1 MSTGPDRRFLRAI
14 RLDGSDTE
22 VFERAAI
29 PGEWAVPGSFAF
41 WDTNPKQLVGKAK
54 QAFHNGF
61 LGTQSLGWT
70 TLVEI
75 DSISSSELDALKDQ
89 LCRYF
94 VSHWG
99 APDHESA
106 RKVAEEEIEF
116 AISLCDQPIHTL
128 LAMSRDVEVEG
139 VVENFRVVPPPSAL
153 DHSQVRIWGID
164 ESED

>member
-1 MSTGPDRRFLRAI
+1 MSGESSHRFLRAV
-14 RLDGSDTE
+14 RLDSSDTQ

-75 DSISSSELDALKDQ
+75 DSISTDELDAVRDTLS
-89 LCRYF
+89 RYF

-99 APDHESA
+99 APDYASA
-106 RKVAEEEIEF
+106 EQVAQEEIEF
-116 AISLCDQPIHTL
+116 AISLCDQPVHTL
-128 LAMSRDVEVEG
+128 LAMSRDVEAEG

-153 DHSQVRIWGID
+153 DHSQVRIWGLD
-164 ESED
+164 DSED